1 MVSRT
6 CECCRK
12 EFSARQADVNR
23 GWARFCSKSCK
34 AISQENKTGQYKKL
48 LKDNNRKKEKVR
60 KSSLLETLNE
70 KIYRMNNPINVEP
83 NDPWD
88 YDGPHGC

>member
-1 MVSRT
+1 MVTRT

-34 AISQENKTGQYKKL
+34 AITQENKTGQYKKL
-48 LKDNNRKKEKVR
+48 RKKKR
-60 KSSLLETLNE
+60 KTKTNGLLEILNE
-70 KIYRMNNPINVEP
+70 KVYRLDNPINVEP
-83 NDPWD
+83 RDPWD
-88 YDGPHGC
+88 YDGPHSC

>member
-12 EFSARQADVNR
+12 FFSARQADVNR
-23 GWARFCSKSCK
+23 GWASFCSKSCK

-48 LKDNNRKKEKVR
+48 LKNNTKKKRR
-60 KSSLLETLNE
+60 KSSLTKILDE
-70 KIYRMNNPINVEP
+70 KVYRMENPITVEP
-83 NDPWD
+83 TDPWD
-88 YDGPHGC
+88 YGGPHCC